1 MIEAIILISPPQT
14 LHVETS
20 IPKTRLK
27 SLDQDPLSIFFS
39 SFFSSFSFLI
49 SARVL
54 PGIIP
59 RLSLEFG
66 AKTPQNLTR
75 WRLGRGTREHSFSI
89 SSRGDRRTWV
99 IPFFH
104 AFLSS
109 YLAHTFAADRG
120 ASDIADELLQMI
132 PTMSGDS
139 HCSVKTESVHSRTE
153 ARFTSWKLFLVAK
166 A

>member
-1 MIEAIILISPPQT
+1 MILISPPQT
-14 LHVETS
+14 RHVETS

-27 SLDQDPLSIFFS
+27 SLDQDPLLIFFS
-39 SFFSSFSFLI
+39 SFFFSSFSCFI

-54 PGIIP
+54 PGMTP

-66 AKTPQNLTR
+66 ANTPQNLTR

-109 YLAHTFAADRG
+109 YLISPLGVRLIRSSVLWRKEDRRDG
-120 ASDIADELLQMI
+120 RPFD
-132 PTMSGDS
+132 
-139 HCSVKTESVHSRTE
+139 R
-153 ARFTSWKLFLVAK
+153 
-166 A
+166 